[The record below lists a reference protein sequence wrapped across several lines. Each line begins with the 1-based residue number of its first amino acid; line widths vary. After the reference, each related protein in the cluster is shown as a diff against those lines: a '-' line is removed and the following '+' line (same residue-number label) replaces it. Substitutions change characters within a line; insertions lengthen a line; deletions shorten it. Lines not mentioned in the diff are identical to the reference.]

1 MVFKMDINDVSFDE
15 ENIGQI
21 ILHIDEKFKTSIKIS
36 TIENGAAQI
45 YFNRQ
50 QIKYILYALKKAV
63 YLIENDNSSF
73 KKDQLE
79 VITNINGID
88 EKNGVGFILIKLFNR
103 EQIGICISLE
113 RGVDPV
119 LWLNVNQGIKLINEM
134 KKYIK

>member
-50 QIKYILYALKKAV
+50 QIKYILYALEKAV

-88 EKNGVGFILIKLFNR
+88 EKMVLDLF
-103 EQIGICISLE
+103 L
-113 RGVDPV
+113 
-119 LWLNVNQGIKLINEM
+119 LNCLTENK
-134 KKYIK
+134 